1 MSLLI
6 TQRIALQ
13 VLVEFNLTALE
24 TADLVAH
31 RKALD
36 PHTVIRCT
44 HNSLVVFGDTAHRA
58 HQVTKSLCGG
68 ERIGHHLCHGVE

>member
-13 VLVEFNLTALE
+13 VLVEFSLTALE
-24 TADLVAH
+24 AADLVAH
-31 RKALD
+31 CKALD
-36 PHTVIRCT
+36 SHSVIRCT
-44 HNSLVVFGDTAHRA
+44 HNSLVVCRDTAHRA

-68 ERIGHHLCHGVE
+68 KRISHHLCHGVK